1 MSRRLSLNAR
11 LAQDAMAS
19 SEIEVAL
26 ILVEHPDLAA
36 PIRLST
42 DNTERISD
50 DPLYYGTRSN
60 WRGTNPVTEPFLWVI
75 ASAVLPGDAD
85 DAPASARIVL
95 ENLDSEMVSLLRSF
109 TDPASISIAV
119 VMADTPD
126 LIEAEW
132 GGLQLV
138 SADINAGEI
147 TLSISR
153 DEVELEMFPPGRM
166 TRMNFPGL
174 HP

>member
-1 MSRRLSLNAR
+1 
-11 LAQDAMAS
+11 MAA
-19 SEIEVAL
+19 SEIGCAL

-42 DNTERISD
+42 DNTERFST
-50 DPLYYGTRSN
+50 DPLYYGTRSS
-60 WRGTNPVTEPFLWVI
+60 WRGANPVTEPFQWVI
-75 ASAVLPGDAD
+75 AAAVLPGDAD
-85 DAPASARIVL
+85 DAPASAQIVL
-95 ENLDSEMVSLLRSF
+95 KNLSSEMASLLRSF
-109 TDPASISIAV
+109 TDPASISTAV
-119 VMADTPD
+119 VLADTPD

-132 GGLQLV
+132 SGLQLG

-147 TLSISR
+147 TLQISR

>member
-1 MSRRLSLNAR
+1 MRRLSLNAR

-19 SEIEVAL
+19 SEIDVAL
-26 ILVEHPDLAA
+26 FLIEHPDLAA

-50 DPLYYGTRSN
+50 DPLYYGTRSS
-60 WRGTNPVTEPFLWVI
+60 WQGSNPLTEPFLWVI

-85 DAPASARIVL
+85 DAPASARIAL
-95 ENLDSEMVSLLRSF
+95 ENLDAEMVTLLRSF
-109 TDPASISIAV
+109 TDPATVRLAV
-119 VMADTPD
+119 VMADSPD

-132 GGLQLV
+132 SGLQLV

-147 TLSISR
+147 TLSLSR
-153 DEVELEMFPPGRM
+153 DEVELEPFPPGRM